1 MLRTAIFSLMILS
14 SLSGI
19 AQRRDPRDA
28 VLESLRS
35 VGISADIDREQVLLS
50 SDRGAGVPSIEH
62 SRYDGTL
69 HGWLIELRCPPPRH
83 CVPTLAVLNIADP
96 RLLENAPVRQQRPV
110 LVRAGGHRSL
120 LSDFGSLRL
129 REPVV
134 CLESGRAG
142 QVVRVRVAETRRVKL
157 AEITESGELRL
168 RIPR

>member
-1 MLRTAIFSLMILS
+1 MLRRALFSLMILS
-14 SLSGI
+14 PLAGV
-19 AQRRDPRDA
+19 AQGHDPRDA
-28 VLESLRS
+28 VLEALRS
-35 VGISADIDREQVLLS
+35 SGISADITREQVQLNS
-50 SDRGAGVPSIEH
+50 PQVAVVPSIEH

-69 HGWLIELRCPPPRH
+69 HAWLIELRCPPPSH

-110 LVRAGGHRSL
+110 LVRTGEHRSL

-134 CLESGRAG
+134 CLESGRVG
-142 QVVRVRVAETRRVKL
+142 QVVRVRVTESRKLKL

-168 RIPR
+168 RVSR

>member
-1 MLRTAIFSLMILS
+1 MLRRALFSLMILS
-14 SLSGI
+14 PLAGV
-19 AQRRDPRDA
+19 AQGHDPRDA

-35 VGISADIDREQVLLS
+35 IGISAEIDREQVLLNS
-50 SDRGAGVPSIEH
+50 PQVSGVPSIEH

-69 HGWLIELRCPPPRH
+69 HAWLIELRCPPPRH

-142 QVVRVRVAETRRVKL
+142 QVVRVRVRETRTVKL

-168 RIPR
+168 RISR

>member
-62 SRYDGTL
+62 PRYDGTL

-96 RLLENAPVRQQRPV
+96 RLFENAPVHQQRPV
-110 LVRAGGHRSL
+110 LVRAGEHRSL

>member
-1 MLRTAIFSLMILS
+1 MLRRALFSLMILS
-14 SLSGI
+14 PLAGV
-19 AQRRDPRDA
+19 AQGHDPRDA

-35 VGISADIDREQVLLS
+35 IGISAEIDREQVLLS

-62 SRYDGTL
+62 PRYDGTL

-83 CVPTLAVLNIADP
+83 CVPTLAVLKIADP
-96 RLLENAPVRQQRPV
+96 RLFENAPVHQQRPV
-110 LVRAGGHRSL
+110 LVRAGEHRSL

-142 QVVRVRVAETRRVKL
+142 RVIRVRVTESRRVKL